1 MAITFN
7 EIDKQIE
14 ISPETTVTIQELI
27 DAIRTWEE
35 LPEAMDNPSVANCT
49 GKQALGGGKFVGL
62 TLELLDDW
70 RLYFGDKGAQTFCF
84 ITGGNLVPTYLGSEP
99 PLAPSTNVNG
109 IIELDTSAALLDY
122 SGEIG
127 NEITRI
133 LGLTQENFR
142 VYSQVYDGDGNMTS
156 GRIRL
161 YNSKADA
168 DADTNHFAEYLIT
181 ATYSAPGRCT
191 SYKVTKE

>member
-1 MAITFN
+1 
-7 EIDKQIE
+7 
-14 ISPETTVTIQELI
+14 
-27 DAIRTWEE
+27 
-35 LPEAMDNPSVANCT
+35 MDNPSLANCT

-70 RLYFGDKGAQTFCF
+70 RISFGDKGAQTFCV
-84 ITGGNLVPTYLGSEP
+84 ITGGNLVPSYLGTDP
-99 PLAPSTNVNG
+99 PLYSDTNVYG

-142 VYSQVYDGDGNMTS
+142 ILSQVYDGQGNLTS
-156 GRIRL
+156 AAIRL
-161 YNSKADA
+161 YNSAADCDA
-168 DADTNHFAEYLIT
+168 DINHFAAYDIT
-181 ATYSAPGRCT
+181 ATYDANNRCT
-191 SYKVTKE
+191 SYKVTKQ